1 MKTNVNKLT
10 DTRVKLTVT
19 LGKTELDNAE
29 KVALLKLAK
38 TVKVPG
44 FRKGKVPASVAQ
56 KHVDPMA
63 LANETVDN
71 ALSRAVAEAFSAEN
85 LQPLNRPEVDVTK
98 FVPGQE
104 LEFTA
109 EVDVLPEVTLGDYKK
124 LGVKAEKTTVTEAD
138 VTEIIDRM
146 REGMAEK
153 KEVDRAAKDGDEVV
167 IDFTGKKDGV
177 AFEGGTAKDYALQ
190 LGSNS
195 FIPGFEEGLVGK
207 KAGDSVDL
215 PLSFPESYH
224 VADLAGADVVFETK
238 VHAVKE
244 RVLPEVNDEFA
255 SKTGNDDIKTVK
267 ALKDDIKKELGAQK
281 EREATEKRKDALVG
295 KLVEVSTV
303 PVPEVLVE
311 DQTRSIEQDMMQNL
325 MYQNITLDQY
335 LAAQGFD
342 DKEQWL
348 EKEVKPAAEK
358 RVKAGL
364 VLAELSKELK
374 ITATDDEIAEHV
386 NKYKQGYGSNPE
398 MLKRFEEPEVVRDIA
413 NRLVTEKTVDALV
426 ALN

>member
-364 VLAELSKELK
+364 VLAELSKVLK
-374 ITATDDEIAEHV
+374 ISATDDEIAEHV